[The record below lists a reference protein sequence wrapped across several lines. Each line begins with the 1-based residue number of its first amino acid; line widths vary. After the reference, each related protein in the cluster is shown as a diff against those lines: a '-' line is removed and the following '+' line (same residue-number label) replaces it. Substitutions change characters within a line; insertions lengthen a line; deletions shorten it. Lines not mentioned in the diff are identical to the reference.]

1 MSEIKVKKMTAQDLA
16 RRLKGFYKNPISVE
30 LTSYTESPDV
40 YLTVTYLAKKNWRN
54 FR

>member
-1 MSEIKVKKMTAQDLA
+1 MSEIKVNKMTAKDLA
-16 RRLKGFYKNPISVE
+16 RRLKGFYKDPIRVE
-30 LTSYTESPDV
+30 LVSYTESPDV